1 MNHTDC
7 MSGRKAVAVA
17 ERVPVLPYA
26 IVLALSALWAV
37 LYLPAGGVTPET
49 LLELTRLT
57 ARTSVFFF
65 LAAFSASAL
74 YKLTQSDAA
83 RVLLRNRRHVGLS
96 FALAHYIHLGV
107 LVAYFAV
114 SGEEPGIVR
123 IVGGGLAYLLIA
135 LMAVTSTEGAQRR
148 LGRNWRR
155 LHLVGGWYVW
165 IVFLNSYL
173 GRTLEGREPV
183 WMFGAITALML
194 AAAVMRISV
203 SVRERRKRRPA
214 T

>member
-1 MNHTDC
+1 M
-7 MSGRKAVAVA
+7 ALA
-17 ERVPVLPYA
+17 ERVPVLLYA
-26 IVLALSALWAV
+26 AVLALSALWV
-37 LYLPAGGVTPET
+37 FLYIPAGGVTPET

-74 YKLTQSDAA
+74 LKLTRSHAA
-83 RVLLRNRRHVGLS
+83 RVLVRNRRHVGLS

-114 SGEEPGIVR
+114 SGEDPGIVR
-123 IVGGGLAYLLIA
+123 IVGGGLAYFLIA
-135 LMAVTSTEGAQRR
+135 LMALTSTDGAQRR
-148 LGRNWRR
+148 LGPNWRR
-155 LHLVGGWYVW
+155 LHLVGSWYVW

-194 AAAVMRISV
+194 AVAAMRIGV
-203 SVRERRKRRPA
+203 GVHARLKRSAA

>member
-1 MNHTDC
+1 M
-7 MSGRKAVAVA
+7 AVA

-26 IVLALSALWAV
+26 MVLALSALWAL

-49 LLELTRLT
+49 LLELTRLS
-57 ARTSVFFF
+57 ARTSVLFF

-74 YKLTQSDAA
+74 FKLTRSDLAGL
-83 RVLLRNRRHVGLS
+83 LLRNRRHLGLS
-96 FALAHYIHLGV
+96 FALAHYIHLSV

-114 SGEEPGIVR
+114 SGEDPGIVR
-123 IVGGGLAYLLIA
+123 IVGGGLAYLLIT
-135 LMAVTSTEGAQRR
+135 LMALTSTDGARRR
-148 LGRNWRR
+148 LGRNWHW
-155 LHLVGGWYVW
+155 LHLVGSWYVW

-183 WMFGAITALML
+183 WMFGGITALML
-194 AAAVMRISV
+194 AVAAMRIGV
-203 SVRERRKRRPA
+203 GVRERIKQRAA